1 MSKLWEEM
9 RKQLDMEFTV
19 APDNFLR
26 QPVATRALHPDQL
39 VNGMKYINEV
49 ITEDHLIP
57 DPSVMNPRLC
67 DGSHSLITLQSAYYI
82 RMMKDNFD
90 FNNINEIH
98 DIGGGYGNMAWMLRS
113 MGYNKDY
120 NIYDFPELHRI
131 QEHFLKSNNIKVT
144 MKDLSELNP
153 GKNSL
158 MIATHSINEMSLDER
173 KVIDYD
179 KFSYIFINHNSNFE
193 KVDNHKYFKSINK
206 SLTNHTIHQFQSP
219 MQMSHFFFI
228 GSKNA

>member
-1 MSKLWEEM
+1 
-9 RKQLDMEFTV
+9 
-19 APDNFLR
+19 
-26 QPVATRALHPDQL
+26 
-39 VNGMKYINEV
+39 
-49 ITEDHLIP
+49 
-57 DPSVMNPRLC
+57 
-67 DGSHSLITLQSAYYI
+67 
-82 RMMKDNFD
+82 
-90 FNNINEIH
+90 
-98 DIGGGYGNMAWMLRS
+98 
-113 MGYNKDY
+113 
-120 NIYDFPELHRI
+120 
-131 QEHFLKSNNIKVT
+131 